1 MSSLPVSVVRAVVL
15 AVVLAGCNDNQPMD
29 VSEVHSSSQQTTA
42 TSPGA
47 TTQPPASQPSA
58 GTTVTA
64 PDTTPDRLRQAC
76 GNGPVCDDF
85 VTPSGNI
92 RCFAADQNGGFVE
105 CDIQSGLNPA
115 PKHGNCDLD
124 QPGLS
129 VGANGAASVSC
140 RSDPTPA
147 GFDHAI
153 PPLAYGDSWS
163 GFGVVCASRAT
174 GITCTNA
181 AGHGFFLSRESWR
194 TF

>member
-1 MSSLPVSVVRAVVL
+1 M
-15 AVVLAGCNDNQPMD
+15 
-29 VSEVHSSSQQTTA
+29 
-42 TSPGA
+42 
-47 TTQPPASQPSA
+47 
-58 GTTVTA
+58 TA

-105 CDIQSGLNPA
+105 CDIHSGLNPA

-153 PPLAYGDSWS
+153 PPLAYGDTLERVRRRLRQPRDRHHLHQR
-163 GFGVVCASRAT
+163 GRPRLLPVA
-174 GITCTNA
+174 
-181 AGHGFFLSRESWR
+181 RELANVLD
-194 TF
+194 TA